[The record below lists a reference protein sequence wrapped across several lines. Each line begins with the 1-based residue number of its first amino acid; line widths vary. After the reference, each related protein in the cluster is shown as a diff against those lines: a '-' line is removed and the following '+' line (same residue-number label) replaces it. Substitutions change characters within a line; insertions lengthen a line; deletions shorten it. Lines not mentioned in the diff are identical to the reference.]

1 MPLFKFIVRRLLLLI
16 PMLLG
21 VSLIVFLLLHFGPN
35 DPAMSYLRLSNIPP
49 TDQALADARAHLGL
63 DRALPIQY
71 IDWLWQALHLDFG
84 RSYVTGAP
92 VTQLLQ
98 YYLPNTLYLA
108 GVSVVLTILISVPLG
123 VGAAVYKDRWPDH
136 VARVLAYLGV
146 STPSFWLGFVL
157 MLIFA
162 DKLGWLP
169 SMGIGG
175 FEHVILPAFSIAF
188 MSACINIRL
197 IRGSMLEQMHSRSI
211 LYARLRGVKES
222 TIVWKHVLKNSLLPV
237 ITALGMS
244 ISEILGGSVI
254 AEVIFSW
261 PGIGR
266 YAVTSLYNRDFPVMQ
281 CYVLMMTVIFVV
293 CNLVVDILY
302 AVVDP
307 RVRLDAKE
315 KQDA

>member
-1 MPLFKFIVRRLLLLI
+1 MLKYVLRRLLLLI

-21 VSLIVFLLLHFGPN
+21 ASVIIFLLLHYGGN

-49 TDQALADARAHLGL
+49 TDEALAQARIHLGL
-63 DRALPIQY
+63 DQPLLIQY
-71 IDWLWQALHLDFG
+71 GQWLFKAVQLDFG

-92 VTQLLQ
+92 VVERLL

-108 GVSVVLTILISVPLG
+108 GVAVVLTILISVPLG
-123 VGAAVYKDRWPDH
+123 VAAAVYKGRWPDH
-136 VARVLAYLGV
+136 LTRIMAYIGV
-146 STPSFWLGFVL
+146 SSPSFWLGFML
-157 MLIFA
+157 MLFFA
-162 DKLGWLP
+162 VKLQWLP

-175 FEHVILPAFSIAF
+175 FQYVIMPAFSIAF

-197 IRGSMLEQMHSRSI
+197 IRGNMLEQMNNRTI
-211 LYARLRGVKES
+211 LYAHMRGVKKS
-222 TIVWKHVLKNSLLPV
+222 SIIGRHMLKNSLLPV

-244 ISEILGGSVI
+244 IGEILGGSVI

-261 PGIGR
+261 PGVGS
-266 YAVTSLYNRDFPVMQ
+266 YAVSALLDKDFPVMQ
-281 CYVLMMTVIFVV
+281 CYILMMTVIFVL

-307 RVRLDAKE
+307 RIRLDAGGK
-315 KQDA
+315 KHA